1 MNDVDFEDRAHGGGT
16 LPPRRARRG
25 RSSALLAAA
34 AATLALGGAACRN
47 RDAGSK
53 PPHVEAAGAP
63 DGAGANGPAAGVEAG
78 PGAEAA
84 APGPLVIRGATL
96 RLLDGSTG
104 VQASRLVFLD
114 DDRWAASLGGRVV
127 VVQGT
132 EVRQEIP
139 VAGLSSGHDLV
150 RGADGRSLFAGAAR
164 VELDGEPR
172 VDDIP
177 FGNDS
182 PPCGGRVREEAVASA
197 DGRRVAVIEREAP
210 SGCLEPDGSYPPAR
224 PLAEELVLLDRA
236 TGAVVA
242 RRDGSWPAP
251 LAMSASYVAAG
262 GYEGI
267 AIFSGIDLSPVATV
281 PAPAGAASALAF
293 SPDGAALAT
302 VRSDGTV
309 VVIDT
314 SRWAAA
320 VRIEAGAAGRA
331 LAFHPRLPLLA
342 TAGMDG
348 TVRLWNLAGPVA
360 APLAELRLESRMPGA
375 PGGLA
380 FSPDGSRLLVARDGL
395 DDTALVAVQ
404 VDATGTRP
412 ERPYDALAALVRLDA
427 AGRPLPPGAVARL
440 GTSGVGEAAGIL
452 DVAFTADGLLA
463 VDVRA
468 RAAIWPERSPRW
480 SGGEGE
486 PIEYEHVALAPD
498 GTVLARAPR
507 DATWFEI
514 VDRASGEVRRRVELG
529 QRIMVL
535 RAGPGSFGVGVW
547 RQAGLFG
554 DDGEPRRLHE
564 HRTTVTA
571 VAVSVDGSRFASSDI
586 DGVTYVS
593 ETPGDGAPVRIKEAV
608 YARDACFTPA
618 GDELV
623 LAHPQSQVVFR
634 DARTGAV
641 RRTVDTGL
649 EPIDRVAISTD
660 GRRLATSGHETVV
673 TDLADGTV
681 TGFAGPLSADVLA
694 FDPATGRL
702 ATASRYGGLQLWDPV
717 SGRALPTAAGHTA
730 SVVAVRFEDDG
741 GSVASVDRDGNA
753 IRWTI
758 AASEPEFLG
767 VGGEAAAAARPA
779 AGGTSATATTY
790 GAELRDG
797 ATGERLGAVETDGA
811 RVVSLDL
818 SPDGRRLAL
827 GLDDRTI
834 LIFDLP
840 PAPP

>member
-1 MNDVDFEDRAHGGGT
+1 MKDFEDGSRAGRQRT
-16 LPPRRARRG
+16 RRG
-25 RSSALLAAA
+25 GSAGIGPKAVFLAAA
-34 AATLALGGAACRN
+34 AATLGLAGAVCRN
-47 RDAGSK
+47 RDAGPRPTS
-53 PPHVEAAGAP
+53 VEAAGEP
-63 DGAGANGPAAGVEAG
+63 VGDGAAGPAAGDAAG
-78 PGAEAA
+78 PVAEDGAT
-84 APGPLVIRGATL
+84 GPLVIRGATL

-104 VQASRLVFLD
+104 VQASRVVFLD
-114 DDRWAASLGGRVV
+114 DDRWAASLGARVV

-132 EVRQEIP
+132 EVWQEIP
-139 VAGLSSGHDLV
+139 VSGLFSGHDLV
-150 RGADGRSLFAGAAR
+150 RGSNGRALYAGTAQ
-164 VELDGEPR
+164 VEPDGEPR
-172 VDDIP
+172 VEDIP
-177 FGNDS
+177 LRNDS

-197 DGRRVAVIEREAP
+197 DGRRVAALERETP
-210 SGCLEPDGSYPPAR
+210 SGCLEPDGSHPPAR
-224 PLAEELVLLDRA
+224 PLAEELVLFDRA

-242 RRDGSWPAP
+242 RRDASWPAP
-251 LAMSASYVAAG
+251 LAMSASFVALG

-267 AIFSGIDLSPVATV
+267 AIFSATDLSPVATV

-320 VRIEAGAAGRA
+320 VRLEAGAAGRA
-331 LAFHPRLPLLA
+331 LTFHPRLPLLA

-348 TVRLWNLAGPVA
+348 TVRLWNVAGPVA
-360 APLAELRLESRMPGA
+360 APLAELRLEGRMPGA
-375 PGGLA
+375 PGELA

-395 DDTALVAVQ
+395 DDTALVAVE

-412 ERPYDALAALVRLDA
+412 ERPYEALAALVRLDV

-440 GTSGVGEAAGIL
+440 GTPGVGEAARIL
-452 DVAFTADGLLA
+452 DVAFTVESLLA

-468 RAAIWPERSPRW
+468 RAAIWPERAPRW
-480 SGGEGE
+480 TGGEEE
-486 PIEYEHVALAPD
+486 PIEYEHAALAAD
-498 GTVLARAPR
+498 GATLARAPR

-535 RAGPGSFGVGVW
+535 RAGPGGFAAGVW
-547 RQAGLFG
+547 RQAGLYG
-554 DDGEPRRLHE
+554 TDGEPRRLHE

-571 VAVSVDGSRFASSDI
+571 VAVSADGSRFASSDI

-593 ETPGDGAPVRIKEAV
+593 ETSGDGAPVRIKEAD
-608 YARDACFTPA
+608 YARDVCFTPA
-618 GDELV
+618 GDDLV
-623 LAHPQSQVVFR
+623 LAHYRSQVVFR

-641 RRTVDTGL
+641 RRTVETGL
-649 EPIDRVAISTD
+649 EPIDRIAVSAD

-681 TGFAGPLSADVLA
+681 TRVAGPLSADVLA

-702 ATASRYGGLQLWDPV
+702 ATASRYGGLQLWEPV
-717 SGRALPTAAGHTA
+717 SGRALPTAPGHTS
-730 SVVAVRFEDDG
+730 SVVSVRFEDDG
-741 GSVASVDRDGNA
+741 GSVVSVDRDGNA
-753 IRWTI
+753 IRWRI

-767 VGGEAAAAARPA
+767 VGGEAAAADPP

-790 GAELRDG
+790 GAELREG

-811 RVVSLDL
+811 RVVSLDV

-834 LIFDLP
+834 LIFDLA
-840 PAPP
+840 PAAL